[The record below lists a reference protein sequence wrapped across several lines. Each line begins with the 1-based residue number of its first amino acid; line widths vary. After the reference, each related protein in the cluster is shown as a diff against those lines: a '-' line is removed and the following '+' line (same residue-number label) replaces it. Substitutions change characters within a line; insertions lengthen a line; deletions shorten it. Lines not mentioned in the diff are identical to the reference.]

1 MRLSNPPSPT
11 LGITLRGWGT
21 TPTLDSAIAVLSR
34 CSQRGASAGH
44 ARQPIANGMQV
55 YKKVGL
61 DESSISTII
70 EHFDFGFGQ
79 AFPNLLEQM
88 LLLGLLY
95 LGEDLGR

>member
-1 MRLSNPPSPT
+1 
-11 LGITLRGWGT
+11 
-21 TPTLDSAIAVLSR
+21 
-34 CSQRGASAGH
+34 
-44 ARQPIANGMQV
+44 MQV

-79 AFPNLLEQM
+79 AFPNFLEQM